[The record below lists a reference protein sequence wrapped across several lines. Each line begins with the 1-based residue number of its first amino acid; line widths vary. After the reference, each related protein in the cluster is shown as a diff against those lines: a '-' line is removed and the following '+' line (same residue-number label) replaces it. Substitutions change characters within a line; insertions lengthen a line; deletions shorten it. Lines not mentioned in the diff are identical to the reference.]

1 MTQVSDH
8 VLDVLENELNTCV
21 VGDILDAIGCYHQFL
36 PPEIR
41 SIGGPASVVGR
52 AMPVLMADVFG
63 PQKRPFGK
71 LTEALDQMDAR
82 EVYLATG
89 GTLRCAYWGEILTQ
103 TVRIR
108 EASGAVIDGYHRD
121 TLGIFQ
127 QEWPVFSRGSFGQD
141 SSVRT
146 QVIDYRCPVE
156 IGGVSIR
163 PGDVVFGD
171 VDGILVIPQ
180 DREKEVIDA
189 SLEKARGEK
198 SVLMEIRNG
207 MSSTEAFEKYGIL

>member
-1 MTQVSDH
+1 MPHVSEP
-8 VLDVLENELNTCV
+8 VLDVLANELNTCV
-21 VGDILDAIGCYHQFL
+21 VGDILDTIGCYHQFL

-71 LTEALDQMDAR
+71 LTEALDQMNPG
-82 EVYLATG
+82 EVYLAAG
-89 GTLRCAYWGEILTQ
+89 GTFRCAYWGEILTQ
-103 TVRIR
+103 TVRMR
-108 EASGAVIDGYHRD
+108 GASGAVIDGYHRD
-121 TLGIFQ
+121 TTGILQ

-156 IGGVSIR
+156 IAGVSVR
-163 PGDVVFGD
+163 PGDIVFGD
-171 VDGILVIPQ
+171 IDGILVIPQ
-180 DREKEVIDA
+180 DRETEVIEA
-189 SLEKARGEK
+189 SLEKVRGEK
-198 SVLMEIRNG
+198 SVLSEIRNG
-207 MSSTEAFEKYGIL
+207 MSSTDAFAKFGIL